1 MRAYYKVVRCPKC
14 GWLQVTSADKVTR
27 CKRCGFTISLE
38 ASKPLAVAATAS
50 EAREKL
56 LALKAKLK
64 KPGGSPMGD
73 EGDMAPLREI

>member
-14 GWLQVTSADKVTR
+14 GWLQVTSAEKATK
-27 CKRCGFTISLE
+27 CKRCGSTISME
-38 ASKPLAVAATAS
+38 ASKPLAVAGTAS

-64 KPGGSPMGD
+64 KPRGELYG
-73 EGDMAPLREI
+73 R

>member
-14 GWLQVTSADKVTR
+14 GWLQVTSAEKATR
-27 CKRCGFTISLE
+27 CKRCGSTISLE
-38 ASKPLAVAATAS
+38 ASKPLAVAATAF

-64 KPGGSPMGD
+64 KSGGSSMGD
-73 EGDMAPLREI
+73 EGDMASLWEG